1 MFVLLASDSLFVLK
15 LIDVTSVELQQHQK
29 TEDGAY
35 SSGFIIYFNPGTC
48 EGLEDGTSEVRVKC
62 RNDIES
68 MEWVTMIDAQQDI
81 SKDKHAEKMKLV
93 AVAKDA
99 KAAKDSDVKLGREQ
113 KNVDSIDTL
122 IHTLKL
128 NQIARR
134 KNQIKP
140 VKKE

>member
-1 MFVLLASDSLFVLK
+1 MGGYKFVCIEVD
-15 LIDVTSVELQQHQK
+15 DVTSVEQQHQK

-48 EGLEDGTSEVRVKC
+48 EGLEDDTSEVRVKC
-62 RNDIES
+62 KNDIES

-113 KNVDSIDTL
+113 KC
-122 IHTLKL
+122 
-128 NQIARR
+128 R
-134 KNQIKP
+134 
-140 VKKE
+140 